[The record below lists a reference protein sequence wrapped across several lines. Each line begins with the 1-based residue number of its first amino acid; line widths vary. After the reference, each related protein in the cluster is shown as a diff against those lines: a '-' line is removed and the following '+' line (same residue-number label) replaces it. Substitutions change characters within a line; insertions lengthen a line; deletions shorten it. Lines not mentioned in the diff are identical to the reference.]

1 MKVEEILI
9 REVKCC
15 TPGDSLNRAAQLMWE
30 NDCGCVPVVDGD
42 AKVVGILTDR
52 DVCMAA
58 YTQGA
63 TLGAMS
69 VSSAMSRDV
78 FACRPGDDLLV
89 AQRVMQEHRVRRL
102 PVTDVDGKLVGLLS
116 LSDMART
123 LAPSD
128 AGRAQVASTLAAVCA
143 PHQPG
148 AETEVKEAQSQRP
161 EPPREGGRR
170 RGIGGRESSTERRL
184 H

>member
-9 REVKCC
+9 DEVKCC

-30 NDCGCVPVVDGD
+30 NDCGCVAVVDGD
-42 AKVVGILTDR
+42 ARVVGILTDR

-63 TLGAMS
+63 TLSAMS
-69 VSSAMSRDV
+69 VSSAMSREV

-89 AQRVMQEHRVRRL
+89 AQGLMQQHRVRRL
-102 PVTDVDGKLVGLLS
+102 PVTDIDGKLVGILS

-123 LAPSD
+123 LALTD
-128 AGRAQVASTLAAVCA
+128 AGRAQVAGTLAAICG
-143 PHQPG
+143 PHQRNT
-148 AETEVKEAQSQRP
+148 ETEVKETQSQRP
-161 EPPREGGRR
+161 EPPRNGGRR
-170 RGIGGRESSTERRL
+170 RGNGGRESSTERRL